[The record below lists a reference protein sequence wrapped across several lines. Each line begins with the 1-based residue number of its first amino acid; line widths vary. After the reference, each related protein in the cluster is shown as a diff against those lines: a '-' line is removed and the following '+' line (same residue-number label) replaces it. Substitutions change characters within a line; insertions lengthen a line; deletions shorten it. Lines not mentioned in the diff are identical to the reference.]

1 MTQIDRTREWYTQD
15 WREFLSQNPD
25 LESVQLFIT
34 DPSGV
39 ARGKTASVQELE
51 RLYSNGRPVAGS
63 ILGLD
68 ITGTDVDGTGLV
80 WDTGDA
86 DLLCRP
92 VPGTLARAPWLA
104 KPTAQVMLSMYA
116 LDGHPAPADPRHVL
130 TRCIERLRS
139 KGFKPVVAVEL
150 EFYVLDE
157 ATHEPAGSLRRA
169 EGRIEAYSLARLEE
183 LAPMFDEV
191 YAAARAQGIPVETL
205 MSEYAPGQFELTL
218 AHRDDALRAV
228 DEAILLKRLLR
239 GVAAKHGKV
248 LTFMAK
254 PFADLAGSG
263 MHIHVSL
270 AAAQAGGSTDNS
282 TNNSTSANLFAA
294 DDPAG
299 TPLLRQA
306 IGGLKATMAESLLVF
321 APNGNSYRRFRSQSY
336 APIAA
341 SWGVNNRSVSLRIP
355 TGPATSRHLEHRIA
369 GADANP
375 YLVVATVLS
384 GIQHGIEQALDPG
397 PPVVGNGYAA
407 AEADGARRELPATWH
422 EAIERAARSEF
433 LQQALGPDF
442 LKIFLAIK
450 RQECERFSAEVTEL
464 DRLWYLRSS

>member
-1 MTQIDRTREWYTQD
+1 MNNSNPGTDKHHQ
-15 WREFLSQNPD
+15 WREFLAQHPD

-39 ARGKTASVQELE
+39 ARGKTASVPELE
-51 RLYSNGRPVAGS
+51 RLYANGRPVAGS

-68 ITGTDVDGTGLV
+68 ITGTDVDATGLV

-92 VPGTLARAPWLA
+92 VPGTLARAPWLSR
-104 KPTAQVMLSMYA
+104 PTAQVMLSMYE
-116 LDGHPAPADPRHVL
+116 LDGRPAPADPRHALV
-130 TRCIERLRS
+130 RSIERLQAR
-139 KGFKPVVAVEL
+139 GLKPVVAVEL
-150 EFYVLDE
+150 EFYVLD
-157 ATHEPAGSLRRA
+157 AQSGEPAGSLRRD

-191 YAAARAQGIPVETL
+191 YAAAREQGIPAETL

-228 DEAILLKRLLR
+228 DEAIMLKRLLR
-239 GVAAKHGKV
+239 GVGAKHGKLV
-248 LTFMAK
+248 TFMAK
-254 PFADLAGSG
+254 PYADLAGSG

-270 AAAQAGGSTDNS
+270 AGRDGT
-282 TNNSTSANLFAA
+282 NLFAA
-294 DDPAG
+294 EDPAG
-299 TPLLRQA
+299 TPLLRHA

-341 SWGVNNRSVSLRIP
+341 SWGINNRSVSLRIP
-355 TGPATSRHLEHRIA
+355 TGPAASRHVEHRIA

-375 YLVVATVLS
+375 YLVVAAVLA
-384 GIQHGIEQALDPG
+384 GIERGIEQTVDPG
-397 PPVVGNGYAA
+397 SPVVGNGYAA
-407 AEADGARRELPATWH
+407 AATASAGGARRELPATWQ
-422 EAIERAARSEF
+422 EAIERAAASDF
-433 LQQALGPDF
+433 LRQALGAEF

>member
-1 MTQIDRTREWYTQD
+1 MTQLDRTREWCRQD

-86 DLLCRP
+86 DLLCHP

-104 KPTAQVMLSMYA
+104 RPTAQVMLSMYE
-116 LDGHPAPADPRHVL
+116 LDGRSAPADPRHVL
-130 TRCIERLRS
+130 ARCIERLQS

-169 EGRIEAYSLARLEE
+169 DGRIEAYSLARLEE

-239 GVAAKHGKV
+239 GVAAKHGKL

-270 AAAQAGGSTDNS
+270 AATQAGGS
-282 TNNSTSANLFAA
+282 SANLFAA

-299 TPLLRQA
+299 TPLLRHA

-355 TGPATSRHLEHRIA
+355 TGPAASRHLEHRIA

-384 GIQHGIEQALDPG
+384 GIERGIEAAIDPG
-397 PPVVGNGYAA
+397 PAVVGNGYAL
-407 AEADGARRELPATWH
+407 AEAAGARRELPATWH
-422 EAIERAARSEF
+422 EAIERAAESEF
-433 LQQALGPDF
+433 LRQALGPEF

>member
-1 MTQIDRTREWYTQD
+1 MQD

-68 ITGTDVDGTGLV
+68 ITGTDVDRTGLV

-104 KPTAQVMLSMYA
+104 RPTAQVMLSMYE
-116 LDGHPAPADPRHVL
+116 LDGRSAPADPRYVL
-130 TRCIERLRS
+130 ARCIERLQS

-157 ATHEPAGSLRRA
+157 ATHEPAGSLRRTD
-169 EGRIEAYSLARLEE
+169 GRIEAYSLARLEE

-239 GVAAKHGKV
+239 GVAAKHGKL

-270 AAAQAGGSTDNS
+270 AATQAGAS
-282 TNNSTSANLFAA
+282 SANLFAA

-299 TPLLRQA
+299 TPLLRHA
-306 IGGLKATMAESLLVF
+306 IGGLKATMAESLLIF

-355 TGPATSRHLEHRIA
+355 TGPAASRHLEHRIA

-384 GIQHGIEQALDPG
+384 GIERGIEVAIDPG

-407 AEADGARRELPATWH
+407 AEAAGARRELPATWH
-422 EAIERAARSEF
+422 EAIERAAESEF
-433 LQQALGPDF
+433 LRQALGPEF